1 MNFGT
6 AVVPTNLIMDTN
18 FQPVIQRAPRG
29 KYRRHSLEFKRG
41 LVALTLEPGASVAR
55 IAREHGVNANQVFS
69 WRKLF
74 EGALP
79 EPDVST
85 QEAALLPVVL
95 AAPATAPVPEQPNTG
110 AITLEIGRVRLR
122 IDGKADSSTLAQM
135 LDRVLR

>member
-1 MNFGT
+1 M
-6 AVVPTNLIMDTN
+6 
-18 FQPVIQRAPRG
+18 
-29 KYRRHSLEFKRG
+29 
-41 LVALTLEPGASVAR
+41 AR

>member
-18 FQPVIQRAPRG
+18 SQPVIQRAPRG
-29 KYRRHSLEFKRG
+29 NYRRHSLEFKRK

-74 EGALP
+74 EAALP
-79 EPDVST
+79 VSDVST

-95 AAPATAPVPEQPNTG
+95 AEAATAPVQPDIGT
-110 AITLEIGRVRLR
+110 ITLEIGRVRLR
-122 IDGKADSSTLAQM
+122 IDGQTDPSTLAQI

>member
-1 MNFGT
+1 
-6 AVVPTNLIMDTN
+6 MDTN
-18 FQPVIQRAPRG
+18 FQPAIQRAPRG
-29 KYRRHSLEFKRG
+29 KYRRHSPEFKRR
-41 LVALTLEPGASVAR
+41 LVALTVEPGASVAR

-85 QEAALLPVVL
+85 QEAALLPVVV
-95 AAPATAPVPEQPNTG
+95 AAPATAPVPVPEQPNTG
-110 AITLEIGRVRLR
+110 TITLEIGRVRLR
-122 IDGKADSSTLAQM
+122 IDGQVDPSTLAQI

>member
-1 MNFGT
+1 
-6 AVVPTNLIMDTN
+6 MDTN

-29 KYRRHSLEFKRG
+29 KYQRHSREFKRR

-74 EGALP
+74 EAALP
-79 EPDVST
+79 VADVSM
-85 QEAALLPVVL
+85 QEAALLPVML
-95 AAPATAPVPEQPNTG
+95 AASATAPVSEKPNFG

-122 IDGKADSSTLAQM
+122 IDGQADPSTLAQI

>member
-1 MNFGT
+1 
-6 AVVPTNLIMDTN
+6 MDTN

-29 KYRRHSLEFKRG
+29 KYRRHSLEFKRR

-85 QEAALLPVVL
+85 QEAALLPVVV
-95 AAPATAPVPEQPNTG
+95 AAPATAPVPVPEQPNTG
-110 AITLEIGRVRLR
+110 TITLEIGRVRLR
-122 IDGKADSSTLAQM
+122 IDGQVDPSTLAQI